1 LLGQWLVFEFE
12 PQSHEFASLVPSL
25 SELQAVFRDRP
36 ELCFRH
42 IGNCER
48 APFMRW
54 QAGRMRCIEVES
66 VRGWIFVLFVCEIGK
81 TGLT

>member
-1 LLGQWLVFEFE
+1 MPGAEGNILGVMKGNRDGV
-12 PQSHEFASLVPSL
+12 ASL

-42 IGNCER
+42 IENCER